1 MQINRL
7 FEIVYILFDKK
18 TITAR
23 ELAEHFEV
31 SKRTIYRDIETLSMA
46 GIPIYTNKGK
56 GGGINILP
64 EFILNKS
71 LLSGSEQD
79 EILSGLQSLSAL
91 NVPNVDPVLNKL
103 ATIFNKKNA
112 SWIDVDFSHWGSD
125 DSEKEKFKLL
135 KNAILEKNVI
145 IFDYYSSY
153 GEISKQ
159 RFVEPMKLVFK
170 GQSWYVYGYCK
181 LKTAYRMF
189 KVTRIKNLA
198 ASNERFNRNLPKD
211 ILDTSDDSY
220 KTQMTTIVLKIHS
233 KMAYRVFDEFSTEN
247 ITRNADGSFI
257 VKSTIPESD
266 WIYGYIMSYGE
277 YAEVLE
283 PIHIRRTIVNKLKE
297 GLKKYL

>member
-31 SKRTIYRDIETLSMA
+31 SKRTIYRDVETLSMA

-125 DSEKEKFKLL
+125 NSEKEKFKLL

-181 LKTAYRMF
+181 LKADYRMF
-189 KVTRIKNLA
+189 KVTRIKNLV
-198 ASNERFNRNLPKD
+198 ASNEHFNRNLPKD

-220 KTQMTTIVLKIHS
+220 KTKMITIVLKIHS
-233 KMAYRVFDEFSTEN
+233 KMAYRVFDEFGSEN
-247 ITRNADGSFI
+247 ITKNVDGSFT

-283 PIHIRRTIVNKLKE
+283 PIYIRETIVNKFKE